1 MTNPATVNQ
10 SDRDSRR
17 DAASVELEF
26 SGRTGEYFLIWL
38 VNLALSLASCGL
50 YLPWA
55 RVRTRR
61 YFLSQTRIKASGFDY
76 QANPWALFVG
86 WLVIGVGLT
95 LLSNSSDLLAMGLA
109 SATKFLLKN
118 FGSLSKLADTV
129 EPLVYIGIGG
139 AILLLQML
147 ILSWLSMQSL
157 RYNASKTSYRNL
169 RFGFGSSEARFRLW
183 RETVFLL
190 GLRLLVPLSLGLLQP
205 YVAWRWRRFLIR
217 HRRFGTTPF
226 AFTATPADFLR
237 LHGRALPLLLPAIAT
252 LALSGA
258 LLIMAIIKFRQLS
271 VAPVAGEPLVS
282 TWWAIHLPA
291 LALTSLPLL
300 LLWSCWLEA
309 RAASLTWRCTQLG
322 ELRFA
327 CTWRAREL
335 LGMRLLHG
343 LVLVASLGL
352 AWPWVRIRQTR
363 YRLQR
368 ISLSPGLALDGFLA
382 AEEERISALA
392 EGGFAEA
399 DAMDGLFD
407 INF

>member
-237 LHGRALPLLLPAIAT
+237 LHGRALPLLLPAIASIAT
-252 LALSGA
+252 IATLLLWLALAIRSGT
-258 LLIMAIIKFRQLS
+258 
-271 VAPVAGEPLVS
+271 LVS
-282 TWWAIHLPA
+282 GETLPWPIPTAIVTVLV
-291 LALTSLPLL
+291 LASIPLL

-309 RAASLTWRCTQLG
+309 RAASLTWGCTQLG

-335 LGMRLLHG
+335 LGMRLLNG

-352 AWPWVRIRQTR
+352 AWPWVRIRETR

-382 AEEERISALA
+382 AEAERISALA

-407 INF
+407 ISF

>member
-1 MTNPATVNQ
+1 M
-10 SDRDSRR
+10 
-17 DAASVELEF
+17 
-26 SGRTGEYFLIWL
+26 
-38 VNLALSLASCGL
+38 NLALSLASCGA
-50 YLPWA
+50 YMPWA

-118 FGSLSKLADTV
+118 LGSFSKLEGLV
-129 EPLVYIGIGG
+129 EPMVSLGVGI
-139 AILLLQML
+139 AFLLLQVL
-147 ILSWLSMQSL
+147 VLSWLVMQSL

-237 LHGRALPLLLPAIAT
+237 LHGRAFPLLLPAIAT

-258 LLIMAIIKFRQLS
+258 LLIMAIIKFRQFS

-282 TWWAIHLPA
+282 TWAILPL

-352 AWPWVRIRQTR
+352 AWPWVRIRETR

-407 INF
+407 ISF

>member
-1 MTNPATVNQ
+1 MTHPATVAQ

-17 DAASVELEF
+17 EAASVELEF
-26 SGRTGEYFLIWL
+26 SGRTGEYFQIWL
-38 VNLALSLASCGL
+38 VNLALSLASCGA
-50 YLPWA
+50 YMPWA

-118 FGSLSKLADTV
+118 LGSFSKLEGLV
-129 EPLVYIGIGG
+129 EPMVSLGVGI
-139 AILLLQML
+139 AFLLLQVL
-147 ILSWLSMQSL
+147 VLSWLVMQSL

-237 LHGRALPLLLPAIAT
+237 LHGRAFPLLLPAIAT

-258 LLIMAIIKFRQLS
+258 LLIMAIIKFRQFS

-282 TWWAIHLPA
+282 TWAILPL

-352 AWPWVRIRQTR
+352 AWPWVRIRETR

-407 INF
+407 ISF